1 MRLPTVADIERHIPH
16 PDQFTSTARGPRTS
30 ARLGLWIGVLF
41 GVCFLTG
48 LWSHWQ
54 YTSPAWLPIGP
65 NPAGLYRVTQGLHVT
80 SGTAIIPLLL
90 VKLWSVYPRLFIR
103 PPARPLRSVALEGLE
118 RASILVLMAAG
129 LFQLVSGTLNI
140 VQWYPWDFSFR
151 ATHEAV
157 AYVAVGSILVHV
169 AVKLPVIL
177 DAWSGGPADDDES
190 RGSDGPSRRAV
201 LVGAGSASA
210 LAVLLTVGQTVP
222 SLRRVSVFGVRDGDG
237 PQGLPVNR
245 TAQAAGARE
254 GATDPAFALELRNG
268 DRTIRLTRAQLA
280 ALPQRTHRLPI
291 ACVEGWSR
299 NATWTGVAVSDLLA
313 LVDAH
318 PSSVVRV
325 RSMQTRGAF
334 SSSEL
339 PADFAADPRT
349 LLALQLNGE
358 TLDLDHGYP
367 CRIIAPNR
375 PGVLQTKWV
384 KSLEVTT

>member
-1 MRLPTVADIERHIPH
+1 MRLPTVADIERRIPH

-30 ARLGLWIGVLF
+30 ARLGVWIGILF

-54 YTSPAWLPIGP
+54 YTSPGWLPIGP
-65 NPAGLYRVTQGLHVT
+65 NPSGLYRVTQGLHVT

-103 PPARPLRSVALEGLE
+103 PPTRPPRSVALEGLE

-157 AYVAVGSILVHV
+157 AYVAIGSILVHIS
-169 AVKLPVIL
+169 VKLPVIR
-177 DAWSGGPADDDES
+177 DALSGGPADDDES

-201 LVGAGSASA
+201 LIGAGSASA
-210 LAVLLTVGQTVP
+210 LAVMLTVGQTVP
-222 SLRRVSVFGVRDGDG
+222 FLRRVSVFGVRDGDG
-237 PQGLPVNR
+237 PQDLPVNR
-245 TAQAAGARE
+245 TARAAGAVE
-254 GATDPAFALELRNG
+254 GATDPDFALEVKHGERS
-268 DRTIRLTRAQLA
+268 TRLTRAQLA

-291 ACVEGWSR
+291 TCVEGWSR
-299 NATWTGVAVSDLLA
+299 NATWTGVAIADLLA
-313 LVDAH
+313 LVDAD
-318 PSSVVRV
+318 PASVVNV

-334 SSSEL
+334 RTSEL
-339 PADFAADPRT
+339 PADFASDPRT
-349 LLALQLNGE
+349 MLALELNGE

-384 KSLEVTT
+384 ESLEVTT